1 MCLFVQ
7 NIFIISVVPE
17 RRLGYNYCVL
27 AYLRLWLSGEHKAW
41 FTKPIRKHQSSNS
54 HTILQS
60 VADLMSGTQ
69 PMDQSKHS
77 HQGHSSSQALR
88 E

>member
-1 MCLFVQ
+1 METWFFVQ
-7 NIFIISVVPE
+7 TIFIISVVLDTIKLPH
-17 RRLGYNYCVL
+17 LL
-27 AYLRLWLSGEHKAW
+27 LWLSGEQKAW
-41 FTKPIRKHQSSNS
+41 FIKPIRKHQSSNS

-77 HQGHSSSQALR
+77 HQGHSSSQAFR